1 VRAMRAA
8 STVLLVLG
16 AAALA
21 AARPARAQKVPH
33 RPNLPAGADTNSADA
48 YYRYGVQVL
57 QDKPGDAAKAFYWA
71 HRLVPDWPD
80 PLYARWVAL
89 LLDRI
94 NILPR
99 YLEGDRRVMRSREV
113 RAIDSLYYQALS
125 LNPFVYRRYDHL
137 LFDEYLDLLIRR
149 IEFRT
154 GQQIDRGEAQYE
166 FDQEID
172 RDPALRGWI
181 SYSEG
186 QFPSAVESYTIAL
199 HSAKYQAGL
208 LAERARA
215 SFAAG
220 DYDAALADMTAA
232 LEGLRNSD
240 EKDLVHLYDSKAIF
254 EHSIAIV
261 HEMRHEFVAARE
273 AYARALEEDLSYY
286 QAHVRLAALA
296 LLAADTATAISE
308 DELAAQIRTGEPTV
322 EKQLGVLLAA
332 TGRGAEAELHF
343 KAAIADDPVYA
354 PPYLE
359 LAKTYEA
366 LGRPDSALAEYDAF
380 TTRAARDN
388 AGLAFARARAAALRG
403 AKPPQQRP

>member
-1 VRAMRAA
+1 MHATRAA
-8 STVLLVLG
+8 SMVLLVLG
-16 AAALA
+16 AGTLA
-21 AARPARAQKVPH
+21 ATRPARGQKVPH
-33 RPNLPAGADTNSADA
+33 RPKLPADADTNSADA
-48 YYRYGVQVL
+48 YYAYGVQVL
-57 QDKPGDAAKAFYWA
+57 RDKPGDAAKAFYWA

-94 NILPR
+94 NILPG
-99 YLEGDRRVMRSREV
+99 YLEGNRRVMRSREV
-113 RAIDSLYYQALS
+113 RSIDSLYYQALS

-137 LFDEYLDLLIRR
+137 LFDEYLDILIRR
-149 IEFRT
+149 IELHT

-166 FDQEID
+166 FDSEIN
-172 RDPALRGWI
+172 RDPALRAWI
-181 SYSEG
+181 SYSQG
-186 QFPSAVESYTIAL
+186 QFASAVAAYTAAL
-199 HSAKYQAGL
+199 HGAKYKTGL
-208 LAERARA
+208 LAARARA

-220 DYDAALADMTAA
+220 DYDAALADMTTA
-232 LEGLRNSD
+232 LEQLRSSD
-240 EKDLVHLYDSKAIF
+240 EQKLVHLYDSKAIF

-273 AYARALEEDLSYY
+273 AYASALEEDLTYY

-308 DELAAQIRTGEPTV
+308 DELAAQIRAGEPTV

-332 TGRGAEAELHF
+332 TGRGTEAEAHF

-366 LGRPDSALAEYDAF
+366 LGQPDSARAEYDAF
-380 TTRAARDN
+380 TARAARDN
-388 AGLAFARARAAALRG
+388 PGLAFARARAAALRG
-403 AKPPQQRP
+403 PKPPERKP